1 LEASVMG
8 TKQFLALL
16 EVDKIQKYIFATN
29 KLKEIRGASYLLSEI
44 NEKKTKEIL
53 HSKEYKNTAN
63 PILSVGGMTKVVFDI
78 KDDDIK
84 DDDIKDDA
92 KAKAFLR
99 EVETL
104 YKDVNIPVTTHI
116 EPIDDNFSLALNKG
130 EKAIR
135 RKKESKQW
143 GYQANTSPYY
153 RRCTLCG
160 VYPAEYKSLDNDN
173 DNNRYDLL
181 CTSCSMKRSRS
192 NKRLDIY
199 DKLREKFNENGI
211 VIDDWPHQFKQ
222 IGKASRREG
231 YMGFIMADANR
242 MGGKIRE
249 IQNPEGLR
257 QFSKKIK
264 EINEKCLVDAIWEV
278 FANTKK
284 DNMLPVNILILGGD
298 DMMMVTTAET
308 AIKIALAYCDKFQKA
323 TKNDSSTPEIS
334 ISAGV
339 VIAKDTYPINSYV
352 ALGEELLKMAKKKSR
367 EYLEEGKEVGTIDY
381 KVVTAAFS
389 ESIKITRYKK
399 ERIYKKDGDEF
410 VLTFKPYSLEDMKK
424 LIDFGAEFKKQDFPR
439 NKIKSFEQ
447 ILRQGKEAS
456 ILDFLM
462 MRSKLSKDNG
472 QKGLMNRFLKDFD
485 MIDTMPWRRKNDDVD
500 DEYESNLLDL
510 VEIYEFS

>member
-1 LEASVMG
+1 MG

-16 EVDKIQKYIFATN
+16 EVDKIQSYIFATN

-44 NEKKTKEIL
+44 NDKETKKIL
-53 HSKEYKNTAN
+53 YSEEYKDTAK
-63 PILSVGGMTKVVFDI
+63 PILSVGGMTKVVFDN
-78 KDDDIK
+78 KDDV
-84 DDDIKDDA
+84 
-92 KAKAFLR
+92 KAKAFLG

-116 EPIDDNFSLALNKG
+116 EPIDDDFSSALEKG

-135 RKKESKQW
+135 RKKESKQY

-153 RRCTLCG
+153 KRCTLCG
-160 VYPAEYKSLDNDN
+160 VYPAEYKSPDK

-181 CTSCSMKRSRS
+181 CTSCSMKRNRS

-199 DKLREKFNENGI
+199 DKIREKFNENGI
-211 VIDDWPHQFKQ
+211 AIDDWPHQFKQ
-222 IGKASRREG
+222 IGEASRREG
-231 YMGFIMADANR
+231 YMGFIVADANR

-249 IQNPEGLR
+249 IQNPDRLR
-257 QFSKKIK
+257 LFSKKIK

-278 FANTKK
+278 FANTTK
-284 DNMLPVNILILGGD
+284 DIMLPVNILILGGD

-308 AIKIALAYCDKFQKA
+308 AIKIALEYCDKFQKA
-323 TKNDSSTPEIS
+323 TEKDPSTPEIS

-352 ALGEELLKMAKKKSR
+352 ALGEELLRMAKKKSR

-389 ESIKITRYKK
+389 ESLKITRYKK
-399 ERIYKKDGDEF
+399 DRFYKKDSNEF
-410 VLTFKPYSLEDMKK
+410 LLTFKPYSLEDIKK
-424 LIDFGAEFKKQDFPR
+424 LIDFGAEFKEKEFPR
-439 NKIKSFEQ
+439 NKTKSFEK
-447 ILRQGKEAS
+447 ILRLGKEAS

-462 MRSKLSKDNG
+462 MKSKLSKDKG
-472 QKGLMNRFLKDFD
+472 QKDLMNRFLNDFN
-485 MIDTMPWRRKNDDVD
+485 MIDQMPWRRKKD